1 MKEETKSKSS
11 IGDLKDAN
19 GEIKTEDIDKAEIL
33 NDFFASVFTVEGDS
47 ELPDFEPKVNEKDNI
62 H

>member
-19 GEIKTEDIDKAEIL
+19 GDTKTEDKDKAEIL
-33 NDFFASVFTVEGDS
+33 NDFFASVLLLKEIRNYLTLS
-47 ELPDFEPKVNEKDNI
+47 QT
-62 H
+62 

>member
-19 GEIKTEDIDKAEIL
+19 REIKTEEKDKDEIL
-33 NDFFASVFTVEGDS
+33 NDFFALVFTVEGDS
-47 ELPDFEPKVNEKDNI
+47 E
-62 H
+62 